1 MKIGFFGD
9 SFCAGTPEHDIYGV
23 EDNGNYSQTSWPSIA
38 TSLVTGSMVCHC
50 QSGDTLWHTYEYL
63 CDSIKDYD
71 VVIICVSDP
80 IRTPNKYRIPTI
92 GKQFDKVLASISI
105 KEEEIK
111 QYAQYLDLKLY
122 FEPKEYKYAA
132 QIGVLVK
139 IDELIKLHNKKAL
152 IIPSF
157 DNSLQGYKFN
167 NATVVNLNLNE
178 DVKNRSLE
186 KNNLLK
192 VDNLDRVN
200 HMFKKEN
207 TVFAQAIADYIL
219 NQDSSKEI
227 NFKKYFKYLDN

>member
-1 MKIGFFGD
+1 MGNKHNNSNKACIRHQYGRIGFKQ
-9 SFCAGTPEHDIYGV
+9 GTPF
-23 EDNGNYSQTSWPSIA
+23 
-38 TSLVTGSMVCHC
+38 
-50 QSGDTLWHTYEYL
+50 
-63 CDSIKDYD
+63 
-71 VVIICVSDP
+71 P
-80 IRTPNKYRIPTI
+80 ITDEK
-92 GKQFDKVLASISI
+92 LA
-105 KEEEIK
+105 
-111 QYAQYLDLKLY
+111 
-122 FEPKEYKYAA
+122 
-132 QIGVLVK
+132 K

-167 NATVVNLNLNE
+167 NATVVNLNLNQ

-207 TVFAQAIADYIL
+207 TVLAQAVADYIL
-219 NQDSSKEI
+219 NQDSSNEI